1 MPAVIVPDQFDSDE
15 VDSDE
20 EGSDVPRENHIVTQ
34 VSLSPPTFTLMLMH
48 WPA

>member
-1 MPAVIVPDQFDSDE
+1 VIVPDQFDSDE

-20 EGSDVPRENHIVTQ
+20 EEGSNVPPENHIVTQ
-34 VSLSPPTFTLMLMH
+34 VSLPPPTFTLILMH